1 MKLRRRLDEQGRS
14 DLGGAPDLLVMV
26 TGKAPLTPDGFEADA
41 GGSQGLVYLEAQE
54 GGDGRVALQRARF
67 EGIPAWSADADH
79 VGLVSRDLFFE
90 AYLELLDKGT
100 TALLPQQTAAADDGA
115 AATPPAIVRSR
126 LSRSAASSAPPE
138 RQADALL
145 VRPEERPSAAP
156 GIPALRV
163 TVINGDLTFVAEPL
177 MLGHYRASKLTG
189 TERVMNNLIG
199 GAMDGALQRGLYP
212 GKPESHQIFINSRT
226 RPDNPWQ
233 LPRPRA
239 VIVVGLGEE
248 GSLRAA
254 DLTAT
259 VRQAVIAWS
268 QRVAEDPGAPDFF
281 TLATTLI
288 GSGGTGISA
297 AESAQLIV
305 RGVREANERLDEDDA
320 PDGATRG
327 RARRKAAPRRWPRVD
342 ALHIIELYGD
352 RAGDAW
358 RALQMLA
365 ASSPGAYALTGP
377 VVKGTGA
384 LRQPLESGYRG
395 AEYDLITAISQGEG
409 NTSAIVFTIDTR
421 RARTEVRAQ
430 QTQAPLIRSLVAA
443 ASNNLN
449 RDPQIGRTLFQL
461 LVPAEIETFLGGSTD
476 TQIEVD
482 RGTAGIPWELLDVRR
497 AGSSDPRPW
506 AIRTKLLRKLRTAT
520 FREHVVD
527 AGADDGVLVIGDP
540 AVDRTKYAR
549 LFGARREAMAVA
561 RALEGSAE
569 NRRYVRSVITPLD
582 LTSPE
587 PDAKTVINAVLERE
601 WRIVHVAGH
610 GEAPE
615 RLGEKDGNPR
625 GVVLSDG
632 AFLGPREIE
641 CMRTVPELVFVNCCH
656 LAGRNI
662 NQLLSPD
669 QPTRAEFA
677 AGVAEAL
684 ISIGVRCVI
693 AAGWA
698 VDDDP
703 GNAFAT
709 SFYTALV
716 NGCRFIDA
724 VAQAREDARR
734 LGGNTWAAYQCY
746 GDPDWRYRPETGDAQ
761 RPTPPADEFAAVSS
775 SNSLLLALE
784 TLAVRSE
791 YQHADP
797 EAQARKIRYLETAFG
812 SLWGHIGA
820 VAEAFGN
827 AWSKSGDSGEGHRV
841 VREGARRTR
850 RLDLDGGARTAGEP
864 VRARRLA
871 ACGVCRTRQREATGA
886 ARRSRT
892 KAKKP
897 ARARG
902 AAARH
907 AEVVAAALGELGKA
921 RELLDRLI
929 AVDPSVERLDLCG
942 SLHKREAM
950 IHAAAGSLQAE
961 LAALAQMRMRYQA
974 ARELARSTASPDVFY
989 PMMNVLAAELAAPA
1003 AGRPRLAAAD
1013 LAAVR
1018 ESLAGRVAAS
1028 PDFWSVVGQTELK
1041 MYEAVAA
1048 GSLAAAH
1055 ETLWQEF
1062 SEHHQR
1068 VSAPR
1073 LWGSVYD
1080 NATLI
1085 LRRHAREH
1093 TGAEQKAA
1101 VSLLDALRGLT
1112 R

>member
-1 MKLRRRLDEQGRS
+1 M
-14 DLGGAPDLLVMV
+14 
-26 TGKAPLTPDGFEADA
+26 
-41 GGSQGLVYLEAQE
+41 
-54 GGDGRVALQRARF
+54 
-67 EGIPAWSADADH
+67 
-79 VGLVSRDLFFE
+79 
-90 AYLELLDKGT
+90 
-100 TALLPQQTAAADDGA
+100 
-115 AATPPAIVRSR
+115 
-126 LSRSAASSAPPE
+126 
-138 RQADALL
+138 
-145 VRPEERPSAAP
+145 
-156 GIPALRV
+156 
-163 TVINGDLTFVAEPL
+163 
-177 MLGHYRASKLTG
+177 
-189 TERVMNNLIG
+189 
-199 GAMDGALQRGLYP
+199 
-212 GKPESHQIFINSRT
+212 
-226 RPDNPWQ
+226 
-233 LPRPRA
+233 
-239 VIVVGLGEE
+239 
-248 GSLRAA
+248 
-254 DLTAT
+254 
-259 VRQAVIAWS
+259 
-268 QRVAEDPGAPDFF
+268 
-281 TLATTLI
+281 
-288 GSGGTGISA
+288 
-297 AESAQLIV
+297 
-305 RGVREANERLDEDDA
+305 
-320 PDGATRG
+320 
-327 RARRKAAPRRWPRVD
+327 
-342 ALHIIELYGD
+342 
-352 RAGDAW
+352 
-358 RALQMLA
+358 
-365 ASSPGAYALTGP
+365 
-377 VVKGTGA
+377 
-384 LRQPLESGYRG
+384 
-395 AEYDLITAISQGEG
+395 
-409 NTSAIVFTIDTR
+409 
-421 RARTEVRAQ
+421 RAQ

-520 FREHVVD
+520 FRDHVVD

-540 AVDRTKYAR
+540 AVDRTKYPR

-662 NQLLSPD
+662 NQVLSPD

-703 GNAFAT
+703 ANAFAA

-812 SLWGHIGA
+812 GLWGHIGA

-827 AWSKSGDSGEGHRV
+827 AWRKSCDRRNLSSGTRKPSSG
-841 VREGARRTR
+841 TR
-850 RLDLDGGARTAGEP
+850 RGAPLLTARSRWRGSNNWRTCTCAPPGGVWSLPDATAGRRRQP
-864 VRARRLA
+864 RGVRGRR
-871 ACGVCRTRQREATGA
+871 
-886 ARRSRT
+886 RRN
-892 KAKKP
+892 
-897 ARARG
+897 
-902 AAARH
+902 RH
-907 AEVVAAALGELGKA
+907 
-921 RELLDRLI
+921 
-929 AVDPSVERLDLCG
+929 
-942 SLHKREAM
+942 
-950 IHAAAGSLQAE
+950 
-961 LAALAQMRMRYQA
+961 
-974 ARELARSTASPDVFY
+974 
-989 PMMNVLAAELAAPA
+989 
-1003 AGRPRLAAAD
+1003 GRPALRC
-1013 LAAVR
+1013 R
-1018 ESLAGRVAAS
+1018 
-1028 PDFWSVVGQTELK
+1028 
-1041 MYEAVAA
+1041 
-1048 GSLAAAH
+1048 
-1055 ETLWQEF
+1055 
-1062 SEHHQR
+1062 
-1068 VSAPR
+1068 APR
-1073 LWGSVYD
+1073 S
-1080 NATLI
+1080 
-1085 LRRHAREH
+1085 
-1093 TGAEQKAA
+1093 
-1101 VSLLDALRGLT
+1101 
-1112 R
+1112 

>member
-1 MKLRRRLDEQGRS
+1 M
-14 DLGGAPDLLVMV
+14 
-26 TGKAPLTPDGFEADA
+26 
-41 GGSQGLVYLEAQE
+41 
-54 GGDGRVALQRARF
+54 
-67 EGIPAWSADADH
+67 
-79 VGLVSRDLFFE
+79 
-90 AYLELLDKGT
+90 
-100 TALLPQQTAAADDGA
+100 
-115 AATPPAIVRSR
+115 
-126 LSRSAASSAPPE
+126 
-138 RQADALL
+138 
-145 VRPEERPSAAP
+145 
-156 GIPALRV
+156 
-163 TVINGDLTFVAEPL
+163 
-177 MLGHYRASKLTG
+177 
-189 TERVMNNLIG
+189 
-199 GAMDGALQRGLYP
+199 
-212 GKPESHQIFINSRT
+212 
-226 RPDNPWQ
+226 
-233 LPRPRA
+233 
-239 VIVVGLGEE
+239 
-248 GSLRAA
+248 
-254 DLTAT
+254 
-259 VRQAVIAWS
+259 
-268 QRVAEDPGAPDFF
+268 
-281 TLATTLI
+281 
-288 GSGGTGISA
+288 
-297 AESAQLIV
+297 
-305 RGVREANERLDEDDA
+305 
-320 PDGATRG
+320 
-327 RARRKAAPRRWPRVD
+327 
-342 ALHIIELYGD
+342 
-352 RAGDAW
+352 
-358 RALQMLA
+358 
-365 ASSPGAYALTGP
+365 
-377 VVKGTGA
+377 
-384 LRQPLESGYRG
+384 
-395 AEYDLITAISQGEG
+395 
-409 NTSAIVFTIDTR
+409 
-421 RARTEVRAQ
+421 RAQ

-520 FREHVVD
+520 FRDHVVD

-540 AVDRTKYAR
+540 AADRTKYPR
-549 LFGARREAMAVA
+549 LFAARREAMAVA
-561 RALEGSAE
+561 RALEGAAE
-569 NRRYVRSVITPLD
+569 HRRYVRSVITPLD

-662 NQLLSPD
+662 NQVLSPD

-703 GNAFAT
+703 ANAFAA

-716 NGCRFIDA
+716 KGCRFIDA

-761 RPTPPADEFAAVSS
+761 RPPPPADEFAAVSS

-812 SLWGHIGA
+812 GQWGHIGA
-820 VAEAFGN
+820 VAEAFGH
-827 AWSKSGDSGEGHRV
+827 AWRKSCDPEKPLDWYEKAIEWYEKGRAAPDGSISMAGLEQLANLYVRSAWLRVESAGRDSGK
-841 VREGARRTR
+841 
-850 RLDLDGGARTAGEP
+850 P
-864 VRARRLA
+864 PA
-871 ACGVCRTRQREATGA
+871 AT
-886 ARRSRT
+886 RRSRT

-897 ARARG
+897 ARAPRT
-902 AAARH
+902 AVPS
-907 AEVVAAALGELGKA
+907 AEVVTAALGEIGKA

-929 AVDPSVERLDLCG
+929 AVDPSVERLALCG
-942 SLHKREAM
+942 SLHKHEAM
-950 IHAAAGSLQAE
+950 IHATAGSSQAE
-961 LAALAQMRMRYQA
+961 LAALAEMRTRYRA
-974 ARELARSTASPDVFY
+974 ARDLARSTASPDLFY
-989 PMMNVLAAELAAPA
+989 PMMNVLTAELAGPA
-1003 AGRPRLAAAD
+1003 DGRPRLAAAD
-1013 LAAVR
+1013 LAAIR
-1018 ESLAGRVAAS
+1018 ESLAGRVAVS

-1048 GSLAAAH
+1048 GSLAAVH
-1055 ETLWQEF
+1055 EPLRREF

-1068 VSAPR
+1068 VSAPH
-1073 LWGSVYD
+1073 LWGSVCD

-1085 LRRHAREH
+1085 LSRYVREH

-1101 VSLLDALRGLT
+1101 VTLLDALRGLT